1 MLTYVKLLFTDGN
14 KMEISIRFAGSGGQG
29 TITAGVILAR
39 AATLYENQYA
49 TLFQNY
55 GAAARGGLASSEV
68 KLSPQEIIFPNVV
81 RPNILVAMSQEAVDT
96 YIEDIAVNGLFIYD
110 EGLVKDAT
118 PKSESIKKL
127 GIEATQIAIDLG
139 NKVVANIIMLGFLVG
154 VTEVVSKDTIEKAAL
169 EVVPTKY
176 KTINVRALEV
186 GFAMADKVAEQIKK
200 E

>member
-1 MLTYVKLLFTDGN
+1 MSL
-14 KMEISIRFAGSGGQG
+14 SIRFAGSGGQG

-68 KLSPQEIIFPNVV
+68 KISPQEIIFPNVV
-81 RPNILVAMSQEAVDT
+81 RPDVLVAMSQEAVDA
-96 YIEDIAVNGLFIYD
+96 YIEDIEVNGLLIYD
-110 EGLVKDAT
+110 KELVKDAT

-127 GIEATQIAIDLG
+127 GIKATQTAIDLG

-154 VTEVVSKDTIEKAAL
+154 VTEVVSKDTIEKAVL
-169 EVVPTKY
+169 EVVPPKY
-176 KTINVRALEV
+176 KTINLRALEV
-186 GFAMADKVAEQIKK
+186 GFAFAEKINKL
-200 E
+200 

>member
-1 MLTYVKLLFTDGN
+1 MSL
-14 KMEISIRFAGSGGQG
+14 SIRFAGSGGQG

-68 KLSPQEIIFPNVV
+68 KISPQEIIFPNVV
-81 RPNILVAMSQEAVDT
+81 RPDVLVAMSQEAVDA
-96 YIEDIAVNGLFIYD
+96 YIEDIEVNGLLIYD
-110 EGLVKDAT
+110 KELVKDAT

-127 GIEATQIAIDLG
+127 GIKATQTAIDLG

-154 VTEVVSKDTIEKAAL
+154 VAEVVSKDTIEKAVL
-169 EVVPTKY
+169 EVVPPKH
-176 KTINVRALEV
+176 KTINLRALEV
-186 GFAMADKVAEQIKK
+186 GFAFAEKINKL
-200 E
+200 